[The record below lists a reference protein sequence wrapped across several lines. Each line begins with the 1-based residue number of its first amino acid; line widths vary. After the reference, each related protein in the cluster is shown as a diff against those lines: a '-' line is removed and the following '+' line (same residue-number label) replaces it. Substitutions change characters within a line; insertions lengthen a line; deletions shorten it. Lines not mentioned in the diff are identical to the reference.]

1 MQEGEKPPSCTPIP
15 ISRIPEFATAV
26 FRCSYCS
33 PQIIYNKAEPP
44 PLTFCPNATKCLVEG
59 INEGFSVASARVLET
74 NAARCG
80 RVNGTDGWRTVRV
93 SASPS
98 MGSVAKPG
106 IEAMRSCSLSRSR
119 VGGPAFNPTR
129 LCGRG
134 RERTSAPVHGADAA
148 RIREIRD
155 VHRAYGERCIN
166 DGERQATAWH
176 RRGACAVNI
185 ERGVGRL
192 RATSL

>member
-1 MQEGEKPPSCTPIP
+1 MREGEKPPSCTPIP
-15 ISRIPEFATAV
+15 ISQIPEFATAV

-33 PQIIYNKAEPP
+33 PQIICNKAEPP
-44 PLTFCPNATKCLVEG
+44 PLTFCPNATKYLVEG
-59 INEGFSVASARVLET
+59 INEGFSVASAGVLET
-74 NAARCG
+74 NSARCG
-80 RVNGTDGWRTVRV
+80 RANGTNGWRTVRV

-119 VGGPAFNPTR
+119 VGNPTFDSTR

-166 DGERQATAWH
+166 GGERQATAWH

-185 ERGVGRL
+185 ERRVGRL

>member
-15 ISRIPEFATAV
+15 ISQIPEFATAV

-33 PQIIYNKAEPP
+33 PQIICNKAEPP
-44 PLTFCPNATKCLVEG
+44 PLTFCPNATKYLVEG
-59 INEGFSVASARVLET
+59 INEGFSVASAGVLET
-74 NAARCG
+74 NATRCG
-80 RVNGTDGWRTVRV
+80 RANGTDGWRTVRV

-106 IEAMRSCSLSRSR
+106 IEAMRSCSLSRLR
-119 VGGPAFNPTR
+119 VGNPTFDPTR
-129 LCGRG
+129 LCGGG
-134 RERTSAPVHGADAA
+134 RERTSSPVHGADAA

-166 DGERQATAWH
+166 GGERQATAWH

-185 ERGVGRL
+185 ERRVGRL